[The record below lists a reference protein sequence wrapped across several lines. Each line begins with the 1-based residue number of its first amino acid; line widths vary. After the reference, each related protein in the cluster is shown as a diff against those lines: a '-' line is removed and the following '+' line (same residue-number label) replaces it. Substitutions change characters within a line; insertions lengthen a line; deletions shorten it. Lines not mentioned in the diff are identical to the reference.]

1 MEFHPATVN
10 NSEGINAQCNIAL
23 LASNWNLLTA
33 NLACLTHIGLM
44 QIVLRATKH
53 LSEVLTYQPIR
64 VCKAKHPMIYFS

>member
-33 NLACLTHIGLM
+33 NLACLTHIM

-53 LSEVLTYQPIR
+53 LWEVLTY
-64 VCKAKHPMIYFS
+64 